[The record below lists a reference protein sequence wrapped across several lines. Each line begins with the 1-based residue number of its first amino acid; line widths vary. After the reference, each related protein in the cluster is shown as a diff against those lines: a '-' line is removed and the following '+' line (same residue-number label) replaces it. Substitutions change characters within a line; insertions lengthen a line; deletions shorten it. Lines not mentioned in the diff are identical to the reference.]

1 MLETLYKT
9 KTPEEAPVDK
19 AEYYELILD
28 QEQGPIRMAFEPH
41 PDAHAFRIGVPRLE
55 LAFQIR

>member
-28 QEQGPIRMAFEPH
+28 QEQGPNGQMMYFVREMH
-41 PDAHAFRIGVPRLE
+41 GVVER
-55 LAFQIR
+55 AT

>member
-28 QEQGPIRMAFEPH
+28 QEQGPIRIAFEPH
-41 PDAHAFRIGVPRLE
+41 
-55 LAFQIR
+55 LAGLCFKCSSCCCC

>member
-28 QEQGPIRMAFEPH
+28 QEQGPIRIAFEPH
-41 PDAHAFRIGVPRLE
+41 
-55 LAFQIR
+55 LAGLCFKCSSCAVVKSLPG